1 VTKLAVHRHAVTLY
15 GLNQTLGLRLAM
27 KDPHDPNTLE
37 LTLTELEPTTA
48 KRGRPAKHA
57 SAAARQ
63 KAYRERQK
71 AQGLREVKRY
81 VRDVREV
88 APLRSGR

>member
-1 VTKLAVHRHAVTLY
+1 MSPPV
-15 GLNQTLGLRLAM
+15 

-37 LTLTELEPTTA
+37 LTLTELEPTAVPA
-48 KRGRPAKHA
+48 KRGRPGKHA
-57 SAAARQ
+57 SAAAKQ

-71 AQGLREVKRY
+71 AQGLCEVKRY

-88 APLRSGR
+88 APLHSDIIDLSEVRGWGGR